1 MDTFSLPVSLEHCN
15 RGRPHSYSTSPHQV
29 CRFSFVACRDVHHLL
44 FPIFEWMDHL
54 VVDDACY
61 IIHAL
66 FSDCLLV
73 SSWCLVSSRSKGDI
87 AFECS
92 ESAVRTVRARQ
103 YLTFFF
109 FFFLTKMS
117 PLASR
122 LYVFSNDDD
131 DDDNFIAIYM
141 YITRHTCN
149 GMRFA
154 PELLHIVCCL
164 QYNISTHITLNVN
177 IIIVN

>member
-1 MDTFSLPVSLEHCN
+1 MDPHSDFLEKNPVCLAWYCSKNTNRKTVDQRKSKFTKQEDSYFKCDQFCVDTFSLPVSLEHCN

-54 VVDDACY
+54 VVDDAC

-73 SSWCLVSSRSKGDI
+73 SSLCLVSSRSKGGI

-103 YLTFFF
+103 YFT
-109 FFFLTKMS
+109 
-117 PLASR
+117 
-122 LYVFSNDDD
+122 
-131 DDDNFIAIYM
+131 
-141 YITRHTCN
+141 
-149 GMRFA
+149 
-154 PELLHIVCCL
+154 IVAGWWL
-164 QYNISTHITLNVN
+164 MPV
-177 IIIVN
+177 